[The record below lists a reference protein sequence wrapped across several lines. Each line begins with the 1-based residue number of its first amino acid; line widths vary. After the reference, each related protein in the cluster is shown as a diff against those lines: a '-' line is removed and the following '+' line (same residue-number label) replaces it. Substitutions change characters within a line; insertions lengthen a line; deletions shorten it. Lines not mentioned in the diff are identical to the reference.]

1 MSPDNS
7 LLTALGH
14 GDASAF
20 EELYDRH
27 SPAMYAVALRILGG
41 DEQLAS
47 TALEA
52 TFVGLWEGR
61 VKYSPSS
68 GNPTAWLI
76 RIARD
81 QAVAMRPPTL
91 PFRRR
96 SHTPTPR
103 QLVEDVYLGGTRVDD
118 IARTY
123 AIPEEKVRDLLRCGM
138 AELRS
143 ELEAGR

>member
-7 LLTALGH
+7 LLTALGQ

-27 SPAMYAVALRILGG
+27 SPAMYAVALRILGQ
-41 DEQLAS
+41 EQLAS
-47 TALEA
+47 AALEA
-52 TFVGLWEGR
+52 TFVALWER
-61 VKYSPSS
+61 SLKYSPSF
-68 GNPTAWLI
+68 GNPAAWLL
-76 RIARD
+76 RVARD

-91 PFRRR
+91 AIPRR
-96 SHTPTPR
+96 SDTPTPR
-103 QLVEDVYLGGTRVDD
+103 QLVEDVYLGGGRVDE